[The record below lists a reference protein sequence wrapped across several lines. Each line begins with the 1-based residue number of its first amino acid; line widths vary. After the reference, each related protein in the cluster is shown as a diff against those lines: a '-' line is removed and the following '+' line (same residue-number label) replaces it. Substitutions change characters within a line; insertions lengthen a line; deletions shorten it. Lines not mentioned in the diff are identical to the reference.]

1 MHNRVRMITFMKR
14 TVILCIG
21 ILFLFQG
28 FLGTTHIVEA
38 SEDAQPVQFVSEMQT
53 AITPK
58 EAPKYYNG
66 QERKIAYLTF
76 DDGPGKPTA
85 QLLDMLKEYDA
96 KATFFVIG
104 SRVQQHPDLIK
115 RQLEEGHYT
124 GMHSMTHEYGKLYKQ
139 GLFVEEMKENQQLIT
154 DVIQTEPKLVRPPY
168 GSQPG
173 LTEALRNEVVEN
185 GFKVWDW
192 TIDSL
197 DWKYN
202 KAPVDVGAA
211 KIAENV
217 VANAT
222 KPVEVIL
229 LHDIHEQ
236 SVAAVPAIIE
246 GLQAKGYE
254 FESYNEND
262 HFPVNFW
269 KDDRM

>member
-1 MHNRVRMITFMKR
+1 MHNKGYMITFMKR
-14 TVILCIG
+14 AAILCIG

-28 FLGTTHIVEA
+28 FLGTIHIVEA
-38 SEDAQPVQFVSEMQT
+38 SEEAQPIQFVSEMQT
-53 AITPK
+53 TITQK
-58 EAPKYYNG
+58 ETPKYYNG
-66 QERKIAYLTF
+66 QERKVAYLTF

-85 QLLDMLKEYDA
+85 ELLDMLKEHDA
-96 KATFFVIG
+96 KATFFVVG
-104 SRVQQHPDLIK
+104 PRVKQHPELVE
-115 RQLEEGHYT
+115 RQLKEGHYT
-124 GMHSMTHEYGKLYKQ
+124 GMHSMTHQYGKLYKQ
-139 GLFVEEMKENQQLIT
+139 GQFVEEMKENQQIIT
-154 DVIQTEPKLVRPPY
+154 DVIKTEPKLVRPPY
-168 GSQPG
+168 GSMPG
-173 LTEALRNEVVEN
+173 LTEELRNKVVEN
-185 GFKVWDW
+185 DLKVWDW

-211 KIAENV
+211 KIAEHV

-246 GLQAKGYE
+246 GLAAKGYE
-254 FESYNEND
+254 FESYSENA

-269 KDDRM
+269 KDDRL